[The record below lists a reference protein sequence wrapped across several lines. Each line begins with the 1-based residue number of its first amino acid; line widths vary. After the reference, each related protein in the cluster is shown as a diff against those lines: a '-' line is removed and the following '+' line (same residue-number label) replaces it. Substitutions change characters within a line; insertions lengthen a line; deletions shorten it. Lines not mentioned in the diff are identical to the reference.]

1 MEPPVSTQSL
11 LFAFCSVMVEPAA
24 GVAADVVRGI
34 AAAANK
40 SSTPEKKTDR
50 RVAFK
55 RIPLKVFAGQKSSC
69 LGLGGLERLGTLGA
83 DCEYRF

>member
-1 MEPPVSTQSL
+1 MSTQSL

-40 SSTPEKKTDR
+40 SSTPEEKKDR

-55 RIPLKVFAGQKSSC
+55 RIPLKVFASQSRRVY
-69 LGLGGLERLGTLGA
+69 GLGGWRGWEPLVPIASTGS
-83 DCEYRF
+83 RF